1 MRRWCFD
8 NKNKKN
14 NFLHTTHTIFFFI
27 FFQIIFSFSFF
38 LILFFK
44 HRNSFFITRISVGK
58 FLRAFLIFFTRT
70 HTRIPPRFFAPHFKN
85 TRFTPSLPFSN
96 CQTIQ
101 TIQNFQ
107 TIHTSPVQFWIF
119 RTFQN
124 VYLYISRFYHQQIV
138 RIFII
143 FLN

>member
-1 MRRWCFD
+1 MKRWCFD

-14 NFLHTTHTIFFFI
+14 NFYTQRIQSFFLFFFKS
-27 FFQIIFSFSFF
+27 FFLFFF

-44 HRNSFFITRISVGK
+44 HRNSFLLHASPWGNFYALSW
-58 FLRAFLIFFTRT
+58 FFYAHSHAYT
-70 HTRIPPRFFAPHFKN
+70 PAFFAPHFKN
-85 TRFTPSLPFSN
+85 TRFTSSLPFSN

-107 TIHTSPVQFWIF
+107 TIHTSPVQFWNF

>member
-1 MRRWCFD
+1 MKRWCFD

-14 NFLHTTHTIFFFI
+14 NFYTQRIQSFFYFFSNHFFLFLFLNFIFQTSQFFFLLHASPWGNFYALSW
-27 FFQIIFSFSFF
+27 FFYA
-38 LILFFK
+38 
-44 HRNSFFITRISVGK
+44 HPHAYTP
-58 FLRAFLIFFTRT
+58 A
-70 HTRIPPRFFAPHFKN
+70 FFAPHFKN
-85 TRFTPSLPFSN
+85 TRFTSSLPFSN

-107 TIHTSPVQFWIF
+107 TIHTSPVQFWNF

>member
-1 MRRWCFD
+1 MKRWCFD

-27 FFQIIFSFSFF
+27 FSNHFFFSFF
-38 LILFFK
+38 KFYFSNIAILFF
-44 HRNSFFITRISVGK
+44 ITHISVGQFFTRFLDF
-58 FLRAFLIFFTRT
+58 FLRAPTRVYP
-70 HTRIPPRFFAPHFKN
+70 RIFAPHFKN
-85 TRFTPSLPFSN
+85 TRFTSSLPFSN

>member
-1 MRRWCFD
+1 MKRWCFD

-14 NFLHTTHTIFFFI
+14 NFYTQRIQSFFI
-27 FFQIIFSFSFF
+27 FSNHFFLFFF

-44 HRNSFFITRISVGK
+44 HRNSFLLHASPWGNFYALSWF
-58 FLRAFLIFFTRT
+58 FLRAPTRVYP
-70 HTRIPPRFFAPHFKN
+70 RIFAPHFKN
-85 TRFTPSLPFSN
+85 TRFTSSLPFPN

>member
-1 MRRWCFD
+1 MKRWCFD

-27 FFQIIFSFSFF
+27 FSNHFF
-38 LILFFK
+38 LFLFF
-44 HRNSFFITRISVGK
+44 NFIFQTSQFFFCYTHLCGEI
-58 FLRAFLIFFTRT
+58 FTRFLDFFYAHPHAYT
-70 HTRIPPRFFAPHFKN
+70 PAFFAPHFKN
-85 TRFTPSLPFSN
+85 TRFTSSLPFSN

>member
-1 MRRWCFD
+1 MKRWCFD

-14 NFLHTTHTIFFFI
+14 NFYTQRIQSFFI
-27 FFQIIFSFSFF
+27 FSNYFFLLFF
-38 LILFFK
+38 LIFIFQISQFFFLL
-44 HRNSFFITRISVGK
+44 HASPWGN
-58 FLRAFLIFFTRT
+58 FLRAFLIFLRAP
-70 HTRIPPRFFAPHFKN
+70 TRIYPRIFAPHFKN
-85 TRFTPSLPFSN
+85 TRFTSSLSFSN

-107 TIHTSPVQFWIF
+107 TIHTSLVQFWIF
-119 RTFQN
+119 RIFQN